1 MHNFWREW
9 GGGQPAMMSQTN
21 ANTSWVSVFRHFL
34 LSAYHDW
41 TPFVVFCIG
50 LSHKFVRF
58 LLLRCLCVLIIFC
71 DTSYVNI
78 HIILI
83 IYVFSNLLSTNF
95 VYSIALFHSLSDGVP
110 SWKKTSFPTF
120 TSFSFQWTGKCIWGS
135 QEYLQ
140 SVWRRSDNRANCTEM
155 VSEVSRRH
163 FGIRKLPER
172 WSKIV
177 EQSGDYLIDWFIL
190 EHFAQ

>member
-1 MHNFWREW
+1 MK
-9 GGGQPAMMSQTN
+9 
-21 ANTSWVSVFRHFL
+21 NTIL
-34 LSAYHDW
+34 N
-41 TPFVVFCIG
+41 CIG

-83 IYVFSNLLSTNF
+83 IYAFSNLLSTDF

-177 EQSGDYLIDWFIL
+177 EQSGDYLIDWFIM